1 MPALDLA
8 QAAGGA
14 AAEKC
19 NRSLR
24 MIMPTVEPFPAP
36 ADTHAA
42 AERPRGHSAL
52 KVACSS
58 CNLRELCLPV
68 GLTGHELERLD
79 KLVATRRSVRRGETL
94 FRAGEPFQ
102 LLYAVRTGFFKTCVA
117 AEDGRDQVTGFQMAG
132 ELLGLD
138 GIGTERHSCD
148 AVALEDSQVCVI
160 PFEQLEFLSREF
172 TDLQRQFHKI
182 MSREIVRDHG
192 VMLLLGSMRAEERL
206 AAFLLNLTQRLQ
218 ARGFSPTSLVLRM
231 TREEIG
237 SYLGLKL
244 ETVSRTFS
252 KFQEDGLL
260 EVKQRQIRILNQAGL
275 QQLVNG
281 AAC

>member
-1 MPALDLA
+1 MTTLPP
-8 QAAGGA
+8 
-14 AAEKC
+14 
-19 NRSLR
+19 
-24 MIMPTVEPFPAP
+24 I
-36 ADTHAA
+36 
-42 AERPRGHSAL
+42 RPEAF

-68 GLTGHELERLD
+68 GLSHDDLD
-79 KLVATRRSVRRGETL
+79 QLDALIATRRSVARGDTL
-94 FRAGEPFQ
+94 FRSGDAFQ
-102 LLYAVRTGFFKTCVA
+102 SLYAVRTGFFKTCVT

-138 GIGTERHSCD
+138 GISNDRHSVD

-160 PFEQLEFLSREF
+160 PYNDLETLSREF
-172 TDLQRQFHKI
+172 TNLQHQFHRI

-218 ARGFSPTSLVLRM
+218 ARGFSASSMILRM

-252 KFQEDGLL
+252 KFQDEGLL
-260 EVKQRQIRILNQAGL
+260 EVKQRQISILDPGGL
-275 QQLVNG
+275 QKIVNG
-281 AAC
+281 AAF